1 MESVEN
7 VYPPNL
13 PQSAHQN
20 HSKGLGWKIFFG
32 IVLAFSIIANL
43 LLVIALAA
51 SVALITTDKGGYYVE
66 KTIES
71 GIKSNKIAIIRI
83 EGIISGDM
91 CEKVIKQIKAAKDD
105 KTVKAVIFKTN
116 TPGGGV
122 AASDRIYDEICRFRK
137 ETDKPVV
144 AFMET
149 VAASGGYYTS
159 CACDKIIAEP
169 TAITGS
175 IGVIMGHFVLQDLFE
190 LKLGIKPLIIK
201 SGTKKDWPTSFEP
214 VTEEQKMYLSDKLI
228 NPAYERFLGI
238 VTQARKDLITKEQAR
253 TLADGSIYNAPEA
266 LECGLIDD
274 IGYIHEA
281 IALAKKLANID
292 DAKVIEYEE
301 PFSFENFMQAKT
313 LFKFDMKGLYSL
325 TTPQLMY
332 VWDAGLLR

>member
-1 MESVEN
+1 MEN

-13 PQSAHQN
+13 PQPSRQN
-20 HSKGLGWKIFFG
+20 RSKGTGWKIFFG

-51 SVALITTDKGGYYVE
+51 SVALIASDKGDFYIE
-66 KTIES
+66 KTIED
-71 GIKSNKIAIIRI
+71 GQKLNKIAIIRI
-83 EGIISGDM
+83 EGIIGGEL
-91 CEKVIKQIKAAKDD
+91 CEKVIKQIKAAKKD
-105 KTVKAVIFKTN
+105 KTVKAVIFRTN

-122 AASDRIYDEICRFRK
+122 AASDRIYDEICRFKK
-137 ETDKPVV
+137 ETGKPAV

-169 TAITGS
+169 TVITGS
-175 IGVIMGHFVLQDLFE
+175 IGVIMGHFVLQDLLE
-190 LKLGIKPLIIK
+190 QKLGIKPLIIK
-201 SGTKKDWPTSFEP
+201 SGAKKDWPTTFEP
-214 VTEEQKMYLSDKLI
+214 VTDEQKMYLSDKLI

-238 VTQARKDLITKEQAR
+238 VAESRKELITKEQAR
-253 TLADGSIYNAPEA
+253 VIADGSIYNAPEA
-266 LECGLIDD
+266 LDCGLIDD
-274 IGYIHEA
+274 IGYIQEA
-281 IALAKKLANID
+281 IALAKLLANID

-301 PFSFENFMQAKT
+301 PFSFENFMQAKS
-313 LFKFDMKGLYSL
+313 LIKLDMKGLYSL

>member
-1 MESVEN
+1 MESMEN

-13 PQSAHQN
+13 PQPPHPT

-66 KTIES
+66 KTIED
-71 GIKSNKIAIIRI
+71 GQGANKIAVIRI
-83 EGIISGDM
+83 EGIIGGEL
-91 CEKVIKQIKAAKDD
+91 CEKVIKQIKAAKKDE
-105 KTVKAVIFKTN
+105 TVKAIIFRTN

-122 AASDRIYDEICRFRK
+122 AASDRIYEEIRRFRK
-137 ETDKPVV
+137 ETGKPAV

-169 TAITGS
+169 TVITGS
-175 IGVIMGHFVLQDLFE
+175 IGVIMGHFVLQDLLE
-190 LKLGIKPLIIK
+190 QKLGIKPLVIK
-201 SGTKKDWPTSFEP
+201 SGAKKDWPTTFEP
-214 VTEEQKMYLSDKLI
+214 VTEEQKTYLSDKLI

-238 VTQARKDLITKEQAR
+238 VAEARKDLITKEQAR
-253 TLADGSIYNAPEA
+253 ELADGSIYNAPEA
-266 LECGLIDD
+266 LDCGLIDD
-274 IGYIHEA
+274 IGYVYDA
-281 IALAKKLANID
+281 IKLAESLASIE
-292 DAKVIEYEE
+292 DAKIIEYEE
-301 PFSFENFMQAKT
+301 PFSFESFMQTKS
-313 LFKFDMKGLYSL
+313 LIKFDMKGLYSL